1 MDCNKYIIPNLP
13 TSQNVLDDIS
23 DSSLLQSNEELKI
36 IKMEDLLQDVYRC
49 YSNINKLKQDINQ
62 QNVLNTKLDD
72 LNKELVQNIEN
83 MKKQQR

>member
-1 MDCNKYIIPNLP
+1 MDCNKYVVPNLP

-23 DSSLLQSNEELKI
+23 DSNLLQSNKELKI

-49 YSNINKLKQDINQ
+49 YCNINNLKKDIVQ

-72 LNKELVQNIEN
+72 LNKELVHNIEN

>member
-23 DSSLLQSNEELKI
+23 DSSLLQSNEELKN

-49 YSNINKLKQDINQ
+49 YININKLKQDINQ